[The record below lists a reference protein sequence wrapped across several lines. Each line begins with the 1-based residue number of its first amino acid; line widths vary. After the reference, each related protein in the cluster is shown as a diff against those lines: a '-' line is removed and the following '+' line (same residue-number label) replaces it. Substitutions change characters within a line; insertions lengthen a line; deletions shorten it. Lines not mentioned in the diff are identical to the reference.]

1 MSATEF
7 SDLRESIAPLQQ
19 SLATL
24 QMTYGDA
31 FAIRRLM
38 NDADRLAIDTEE
50 LEGSPPPK
58 IARKEA
64 EKIYVPDSK
73 SDESAWMGAQDEGLG
88 FHSRERTK

>member
-7 SDLRESIAPLQQ
+7 SDLRESVAQLQQ
-19 SLATL
+19 CLTTL

-31 FAIRRLM
+31 FAIRRLV
-38 NDADRLAIDTEE
+38 NDVDRLAIDVEE
-50 LEGSPPPK
+50 LESSPPPK
-58 IARKEA
+58 VARKEA